1 MPTSG
6 QLFIQS
12 AHFQALEH
20 SSGSF
25 VVAKESGLKA
35 MDKFLGDHEEF
46 YELLIFS
53 ETVADD
59 HGCFLAPLLMA
70 TLWFLF

>member
-1 MPTSG
+1 
-6 QLFIQS
+6 
-12 AHFQALEH
+12 
-20 SSGSF
+20 
-25 VVAKESGLKA
+25 

>member
-1 MPTSG
+1 M
-6 QLFIQS
+6 
-12 AHFQALEH
+12 AHFLGSEH
-20 SSGSF
+20 SSDVF
-25 VVAKESGLKA
+25 VVFTKESRLKA
-35 MDKFLGDHEEF
+35 MDKFLGDYEDF